1 MADNLLD
8 LPLDLGVLPL
18 GTDESMGIG
27 RSRPT
32 AVNHAPTVV
41 LAATSLAT
49 VHMQFSLFA
58 TEHAYVTYAGRY
70 VGVIRRSQLTGE
82 EGGVV

>member
-1 MADNLLD
+1 MHGGMGRRGLL
-8 LPLDLGVLPL
+8 
-18 GTDESMGIG
+18 
-27 RSRPT
+27 
-32 AVNHAPTVV
+32 AVNYAPTVV

-58 TEHAYVTYAGRY
+58 SECAYVLHAGRY

-82 EGGVV
+82 EN

>member
-1 MADNLLD
+1 
-8 LPLDLGVLPL
+8 
-18 GTDESMGIG
+18 MGIG

-70 VGVIRRSQLTGE
+70 VGVIRRSQL
-82 EGGVV
+82 GGR